1 MSKKK
6 LGLLP
11 KLIIAI
17 ALGVIVGLVAPEKL
31 IAIFATFNGIFNQF
45 LGFVIPLIIIGFV
58 VPGIA
63 DLGDGAGK
71 TLAITALVA
80 YLSTSIAGSL
90 AFLVDS
96 VTFPSFLEVGSIVLE
111 NAQNAE
117 ETMVG
122 GLFTIEMPAIMGV
135 MSALILSFTLGLGIA
150 VTKAE
155 KLKGI
160 FNEFQG
166 IISKVI
172 ASIIIPLLPFHVFG
186 IFSNLAFSG
195 TVFEIMSV
203 FIKVFGVIILL
214 HIGIL
219 IFQYVIAGVV
229 SKKNPFALLKN
240 MIPAYFTA
248 LGTQSSAATIP
259 VTLEQTKKN
268 GVRGEVADF
277 VIPLCATIHLSG
289 STITLTSCA
298 IAIMMLN
305 GMEVTFMGILPFVL
319 MLGVT
324 MVAAPGV
331 PGGAVM
337 AALGVLESMLHFNPI
352 MLNLMIALY
361 IAQDSFG
368 TACNVTGDGAI
379 AVFIDKVTGKN
390 KSKVK
395 AEAEVNA

>member
-80 YLSTSIAGSL
+80 YLSTIIAGSL

-305 GMEVTFMGILPFVL
+305 GIEVTFMGILPFVL

-395 AEAEVNA
+395 TEAEVNA